1 MKDTYQVEPV
11 FSAQQQETD
20 LDFRAN
26 LLKIKS
32 LGPDVLALAGQ
43 SDSIARIVTQ
53 PRVGIPRKVA
63 RSGLCRFNC
72 AGA

>member
-1 MKDTYQVEPV
+1 V

-20 LDFRAN
+20 LDFRSN

-43 SDSIARIVTQ
+43 SDAIARIVTRGR
-53 PRVGIPRKVA
+53 RVSTGSA
-63 RSGLCRFNC
+63 MRSTTIIAHRRLVV
-72 AGA
+72 GA